1 VGKYG
6 KKSWATQTPSPRYDV
21 FLEEVWPADVSGQI
35 LGTFQPSRGLW
46 INADNVAALYYLEPS
61 LPDPEPGWLSKFG
74 HKTAGRN
81 AE

>member
-1 VGKYG
+1 MRGKRSYV
-6 KKSWATQTPSPRYDV
+6 STNSPGD
-21 FLEEVWPADVSGQI
+21 WDA
-35 LGTFQPSRGLW
+35 TFQPSRGLW